1 MHNLAL
7 RWHCGCRPAGPRD
20 LTKEASDILNR
31 IYGDI
36 ESDTGIASNV
46 IQAKNQEMV
55 EISSDPEVAMYLD
68 GMISVNKNAGRF
80 PEGTSD

>member
-7 RWHCGCRPAGPRD
+7 RWHCGCHPAGPRD

-36 ESDTGIASNV
+36 ESDTSVTSNV
-46 IQAKNQEMV
+46 IQANYQEMV
-55 EISSDPEVAMYLD
+55 EINNDLKVAMYLA

>member
-1 MHNLAL
+1 M
-7 RWHCGCRPAGPRD
+7 
-20 LTKEASDILNR
+20 NR
-31 IYGDI
+31 ICGDI
-36 ESDTGIASNV
+36 ESDTGVASNV

-55 EISSDPEVAMYLD
+55 EISSDPEVALYLD

>member
-1 MHNLAL
+1 M
-7 RWHCGCRPAGPRD
+7 
-20 LTKEASDILNR
+20 NR

-36 ESDTGIASNV
+36 ESDTGVTSNV
-46 IQAKNQEMV
+46 IQANYQEMV
-55 EISSDPEVAMYLD
+55 EINNDLEVAMYLV

>member
-1 MHNLAL
+1 M
-7 RWHCGCRPAGPRD
+7 
-20 LTKEASDILNR
+20 NR

-36 ESDTGIASNV
+36 EGATNVASNV
-46 IQAKNQEMV
+46 IQAKDQEMV

>member
-1 MHNLAL
+1 MHNWAP
-7 RWHCGCRPAGPRD
+7 RWRCGCHPAGPRD

-36 ESDTGIASNV
+36 ESDTGVTSNV
-46 IQAKNQEMV
+46 IQANDQEMV
-55 EISSDPEVAMYLD
+55 EINNDLKVAMYLA

>member
-1 MHNLAL
+1 M
-7 RWHCGCRPAGPRD
+7 
-20 LTKEASDILNR
+20 NR

-36 ESDTGIASNV
+36 EGDTGVASNV
-46 IQAKNQEMV
+46 IQAKDQEMV

>member
-1 MHNLAL
+1 M
-7 RWHCGCRPAGPRD
+7 
-20 LTKEASDILNR
+20 NR

-36 ESDTGIASNV
+36 EGDTSVASNV
-46 IQAKNQEMV
+46 IQAKDQEMV

>member
-1 MHNLAL
+1 M
-7 RWHCGCRPAGPRD
+7 
-20 LTKEASDILNR
+20 NR

-36 ESDTGIASNV
+36 EGDTSVALNV
-46 IQAKNQEMV
+46 IQAKDQEMV

>member
-1 MHNLAL
+1 M
-7 RWHCGCRPAGPRD
+7 
-20 LTKEASDILNR
+20 NR

-36 ESDTGIASNV
+36 GGDTGVASNV
-46 IQAKNQEMV
+46 IQAKDQEMV
-55 EISSDPEVAMYLD
+55 EINNDPEVAMYLD

>member
-1 MHNLAL
+1 M
-7 RWHCGCRPAGPRD
+7 
-20 LTKEASDILNR
+20 NR

-36 ESDTGIASNV
+36 VSDTSVASNV

>member
-1 MHNLAL
+1 MHNWAP
-7 RWHCGCRPAGPRD
+7 RWRCGCHPAGPRD

-36 ESDTGIASNV
+36 EGDTGVASNV
-46 IQAKNQEMV
+46 IRAKDQEMV
-55 EISSDPEVAMYLD
+55 EINNDPEVAMYLD

>member
-1 MHNLAL
+1 M
-7 RWHCGCRPAGPRD
+7 
-20 LTKEASDILNR
+20 NR

-36 ESDTGIASNV
+36 EGDTGVASNV
-46 IQAKNQEMV
+46 IQAKDQEMV
-55 EISSDPEVAMYLD
+55 EINNDLKVAMYLA